1 MFFTLRGHSKTTW
14 TNFCPI
20 LTTFLPIVDFRG
32 HLVHYL
38 PFLHVDI
45 EKAHTPCKSEFD
57 HKYLVYFGLPSNPI
71 NIHKQKLPGE
81 KKIIS

>member
-20 LTTFLPIVDFRG
+20 LTTFLPILDFRG

-38 PFLHVDI
+38 PLVHVDI
-45 EKAHTPCKSEFD
+45 ENPDHLLTPYVQYVLSFTAFTK
-57 HKYLVYFGLPSNPI
+57 
-71 NIHKQKLPGE
+71 
-81 KKIIS
+81 